1 MTLTPPDP
9 PERPDH
15 QPDAV
20 RRAPHVDAG
29 VSRYAELYRRAAE
42 RARFGHAE
50 LVPGAHP
57 AGEAE
62 LRRYVGQVI
71 RERGTAARLGPEHL
85 VATYL
90 AGLLVSPE
98 RWALVWTRA
107 MVGAVAAEQRA
118 DRLAEEAR
126 RRWAEG
132 EP

>member
-1 MTLTPPDP
+1 MTTIPPPP
-9 PERPDH
+9 PERPEG

-42 RARFGHAE
+42 RARLGHPE
-50 LVPGAHP
+50 LVPGAHV
-57 AGEAE
+57 ADDAE
-62 LRRYVGQVI
+62 LRRYVRRVI
-71 RERGTAARLGPEHL
+71 AERGTAARVGPEHA
-85 VATYL
+85 VAQYL
-90 AGLLVSPE
+90 AGLNVVAE
-98 RWALVWTRA
+98 RWWLAWSPV
-107 MVGAVAAEQRA
+107 MVRAVAAEQRA